1 MDGYSLS
8 AKNEIISLSFSTD
21 CCKRAFLS
29 ALIHTGGSLVF
40 GRGGMRVIIPAATEE
55 LRRKIAE
62 TLGEITDGV
71 SVVKDGSETIIEG
84 TGVTP
89 HVDIE
94 NDPYLEYKGEDQ
106 QLNKAIQVILEKL
119 KTEKN
124 EIPPIPA
131 FPNKAAKKK

>member
-1 MDGYSLS
+1 M
-8 AKNEIISLSFSTD
+8 
-21 CCKRAFLS
+21 
-29 ALIHTGGSLVF
+29 
-40 GRGGMRVIIPAATEE
+40 
-55 LRRKIAE
+55 
-62 TLGEITDGV
+62 
-71 SVVKDGSETIIEG
+71 
-84 TGVTP
+84 TP